1 MESIREQLKAMGVDT
16 TAMNDDT
23 VRNVAKALKL
33 DLPRQVEIVDYKGAR
48 YVKTENFSVPSR
60 PGQDKPGS
68 ARNLFLR
75 VEAIDQAIADLL
87 AAKGL
92 LTK

>member
-1 MESIREQLKAMGVDT
+1 MEGIREQLKAKGVDT
-16 TAMNDDT
+16 TGMDDTT
-23 VRNVAKALKL
+23 VRNVARALKL

-48 YVKTENFSVPSR
+48 YVKTENFAVPGR
-60 PGQDKPGS
+60 EANKAGT
-68 ARNLFLR
+68 ARALFLR
-75 VEAIDQAIADLL
+75 VEAVDQAIADLL